1 MARADRWREDRSWRS
16 TSYGSH
22 RGHAKR
28 FRRGALKLV
37 MLKLLAELPR
47 HGYDLIR
54 AFREH
59 GWSAGAGSIYPL
71 LAFLESSGYVT
82 SHQEGERRTYQVT
95 EKGRTLLED
104 RAADVTAFF
113 EAVSQAGEEPGDEL
127 QDALERLSGAVEQL
141 AGQAKAETI
150 ARVRDLLDQTRKEIY
165 TLLAQ
170 E

>member
-1 MARADRWREDRSWRS
+1 MARADGWREDRFWRS
-16 TSYGSH
+16 TGY

-37 MLKLLAELPR
+37 MLKLLSELPR

-54 AFREH
+54 AFREQ
-59 GWSAGAGSIYPL
+59 GWSAGAGSVYPL

-82 SHQEGERRTYQVT
+82 SHQEGDRRTYQVT

-104 RAADVTAFF
+104 RAADVASFF
-113 EAVSQAGEEPGDEL
+113 EAVSQSREEPGDEL
-127 QDALERLSGAVEQL
+127 QDALERLGSAVEQL
-141 AGQAKAETI
+141 AGHAKDETI
-150 ARVRDLLDQTRKEIY
+150 ARARDLLDRTRKEIY